1 MKLIIAFA
9 FLVMVVVAQSDDFE
23 CDEAMAA
30 AVQVES

>member
-1 MKLIIAFA
+1 
-9 FLVMVVVAQSDDFE
+9 MVVVAQSDDFE